1 MSNFDLQ
8 LLLDGDRR
16 ALAKAIT
23 LVESKLD
30 THRQQAQG
38 ILEQVLPHSGNSI
51 RIGITGVPGVG
62 KSTFIE
68 AFGLYLI
75 EQGKRVA
82 VLAVDPSSPIAGGSI
97 LGDKTRME
105 ELSRREEAFIRPS
118 PAEGALGGVAQKTRE
133 SMLLCEAAGYDVI
146 LVETVGVGQSEYQV
160 AGMVDFFMVL
170 MLPGGGDELQ
180 GIKKGIMELA
190 DALVINKADGDSEKL
205 ATLTQRQYTSAMNLL
220 RHTSFWTPR
229 VMTCSALKTINVD
242 AVWGMVVDYYFQAM
256 EKQAFQV
263 KRAQQNRD
271 WMHQLV
277 NEMLLLTLSQ
287 NPQVKGMLLD
297 SKSAVQN
304 VVLHAGMQYG
314 ASIDA
319 VDPNG
324 GDLTYQ
330 WEVKRES
337 EATQQGGDLE
347 DLPDAILGR
356 VDILDN
362 GKIALMAPNDPG
374 AYRLFARVYG
384 ASGLAGHA
392 NIPFLVESMQ
402 Q

>member
-1 MSNFDLQ
+1 MADFDLQ
-8 LLLDGDRR
+8 GLLDGNRR

-23 LVESKLD
+23 LVESKLPL
-30 THRQQAQG
+30 HRDQAQG
-38 ILEQVLPHSGNSI
+38 ILEQVLPHSGNSF

-68 AFGLYLI
+68 AFGLFLI

-133 SMLLCEAAGYDVI
+133 TMLLCEAAGYDVI

-190 DALVINKADGDSEKL
+190 DALVINKADGESENL
-205 ATLTQRQYTSAMNLL
+205 ARMTQRQYTSAMNLL

-229 VMTCSALKTINVD
+229 VMTCSALKMINID
-242 AVWGMVVDYYFQAM
+242 TVWGMVLDYYFLSLEQ
-256 EKQAFQV
+256 QAFLPR
-263 KRAQQNRD
+263 RAEQNRD

-287 NPQVKGMLLD
+287 NP
-297 SKSAVQN
+297 
-304 VVLHAGMQYG
+304 
-314 ASIDA
+314 
-319 VDPNG
+319 
-324 GDLTYQ
+324 
-330 WEVKRES
+330 EVKAMLPGLEQ
-337 EATQQGGDLE
+337 EVAQQTTTAYAAARRIMDQLQLTAGG
-347 DLPDAILGR
+347 
-356 VDILDN
+356 
-362 GKIALMAPNDPG
+362 
-374 AYRLFARVYG
+374 
-384 ASGLAGHA
+384 
-392 NIPFLVESMQ
+392 
-402 Q
+402 